1 MSGFVARLGAWL
13 RAWWA
18 GQFMDEPPAF
28 EIEPEEEPEE
38 TIYHI
43 LPYPLPHNEEYFTY
57 ELPDAGQDV
66 AVSKGP
72 EYRDGQRL

>member
-1 MSGFVARLGAWL
+1 
-13 RAWWA
+13 
-18 GQFMDEPPAF
+18 MDEPPAF

>member
-1 MSGFVARLGAWL
+1 MSRFVAWL

-18 GQFMDEPPAF
+18 SQFMEEPPAF
-28 EIEPEEEPEE
+28 AIEPEEEQEE

-57 ELPDAGQDV
+57 KQPDAGQDA

-72 EYRDGQRL
+72 EYSNGQRR